1 MPICANTGPVVKSDL
16 FSTGAKICCL
26 RKGTTADQWGIGQQ
40 AGEQAGVQVY
50 RRVEVSC

>member
-1 MPICANTGPVVKSDL
+1 MPICANTGPVVKPDL

-26 RKGTTADQWGIGQQ
+26 RKGKTADQWGIGQQ